1 MMDTFN
7 YNAPAELF
15 PSKGKGFRRKMV
27 SYRRFESAAVAIR
40 YAIEE
45 LDPDKL
51 IGAVLEIDAVSY
63 THLDSPVSP
72 PNAREGLTRARR
84 KAHFCPPPIPLLG
97 PVFSSAVLNVT
108 VTLPL
113 LASRHAR
120 TLP

>member
-1 MMDTFN
+1 MDTFN

-51 IGAVLEIDAVSY
+51 IGAVLEIDEDRYDDVAIRDLYASDGY
-63 THLDSPVSP
+63 PFPRLSI
-72 PNAREGLTRARR
+72 NQEG
-84 KAHFCPPPIPLLG
+84 
-97 PVFSSAVLNVT
+97 SSV
-108 VTLPL
+108 
-113 LASRHAR
+113 
-120 TLP
+120 